1 MRKALVDSPVSRRAI
16 LQGMLTELALLA
28 AGCAA
33 GPRGQS
39 RAGEKVDLILHR
51 GRVYTVDPANRVVE
65 AVAIKD
71 GRFVAVGSTAEI
83 RRLATTGTRE
93 IDLAGRTVVP
103 GFIDGHP
110 HMDGVGMNA
119 ILPSFEGARSID
131 DILGVLAKEVAR
143 RRPGE
148 WIVTA
153 PLANEPAVFK
163 FPGALKDGRWP
174 SRADL
179 DRVAPENPVFI
190 RPPLLV
196 SPGYAFANNA
206 ALRLA
211 GITRDTAAPDAVE
224 ILKDVRG
231 EPTGVITDLNFP
243 KRIEA
248 ALFHV
253 IPPASPEGLRRGLQA
268 GIKIFNQAGVTAI
281 YEGHGIPAG
290 PQRAYMD
297 LWSEGALTVR
307 TYFVLAYPIPFYQDP
322 AASEALIQ
330 EAARYAGGRGLG
342 DDFLKL
348 GGLGFSFDSAA
359 AIGACLMREPYPGAQ
374 GHLWN
379 GVQYTPDDNFKSI
392 LQKGAR
398 ANLRMQ
404 VQCSGDAAVD
414 KVLAI
419 FEDINRE
426 IPIAGKRWVIEHCQF
441 PSANNMAT
449 CKKLGIIPTTGT
461 NFLWKYGHIY
471 QKSFGVRRTKDSIP
485 LKAWLDA
492 GVPVVQATD
501 GQPSQPVFTFWQSL
515 ARRDGYTGQPLG
527 GQKLSRTEALR
538 IYTINPAYAM
548 FAEDR
553 LGSIEPG
560 KLADLVVLSDDIM
573 QIPEDRILETKV
585 LATLVGGRAVHDTG
599 LFPG

>member
-1 MRKALVDSPVSRRAI
+1 MDSPVSRRAI
-16 LQGMLTELALLA
+16 LRGMLAELAFLA

-33 GPRGQS
+33 GPRAQP
-39 RAGEKVDLILHR
+39 RAGDKVDLILHR

-83 RRLATTGTRE
+83 RRLATSGTRQ

-103 GFIDGHP
+103 GFIDGHA
-110 HMDGVGMNA
+110 HMDGVGMTA

-143 RRPGE
+143 RQPGE
-148 WIVTA
+148 WIVCA
-153 PLANEPAVFK
+153 PLANEPDVFK
-163 FPGALKDGRWP
+163 FPAALKDGRWP
-174 SRADL
+174 NRADL
-179 DRVAPENPVFI
+179 DRVAPGNPVFI

-196 SPGYAFANNA
+196 SPGYAFANTA
-206 ALRLA
+206 ALRMA

-224 ILKDVRG
+224 ILKDERG
-231 EPTGVITDLNFP
+231 EPTGVIADLNFP

-248 ALFHV
+248 ALFRA
-253 IPPASPEGLRRGLQA
+253 IPPTSPDALRRGLRA
-268 GIKIFNQAGVTAI
+268 GIKLFNEAGVTGI
-281 YEGHGIPAG
+281 YEGHGIAAG

-297 LWSEGALTVR
+297 LWSEGSLSVR
-307 TYFVLAYPIPFYQDP
+307 TYFVIAFPIPFYQDT
-322 AASEALIQ
+322 AAGDALIQ

-342 DDFLKL
+342 DDFLRL

-359 AIGACLMREPYPGAQ
+359 AIGACLMHEPYPGAQ
-374 GHLWN
+374 GRLWN
-379 GVQYTPDDNFKSI
+379 GVQHTSDENFKSI
-392 LQKGAR
+392 IQKGAR

-404 VQCSGDAAVD
+404 VQCSGDAATD

-419 FEDINRE
+419 FEEINRE

-441 PSANNMAT
+441 PSAANMMT
-449 CKKLGIIPTTGT
+449 CKKLGVIPTTGT

-471 QKSFGVRRTKDSIP
+471 QKSFGAARTRDSIP
-485 LKAWLDA
+485 LKAWIDA
-492 GVPVVQATD
+492 GLPVAQSTD
-501 GQPSQPVFTFWQSL
+501 GQPSQPIFTFWQSL

-527 GQKLSRTEALR
+527 GPKLSRTEALR

-560 KLADLVVLSDDIM
+560 KLADLVVLSDDIV
-573 QIPEDRILETKV
+573 QIPEDRILETKIV
-585 LATLVGGRAVHDTG
+585 TTLVGGHAVHDTG